1 MAPRNKPKNWDPLQG
16 GFHAGT
22 RVFDTFDCTWV
33 TTYDLWYH
41 CIVKHTSKRDFTTEH
56 IATFETLD
64 DWENNF
70 KADGTVGRKK
80 PVFCMLMEPYNRWLE
95 GLRYWLTDWAL
106 NDQDKKIWDLK
117 ETSPVYFEKF
127 NWPRM
132 GNHTKTITECITG
145 IKVDAFL
152 VVDTNMDAKFWD
164 LCKQYN
170 LSYRLKEHTS
180 NN

>member
-1 MAPRNKPKNWDPLQG
+1 
-16 GFHAGT
+16 
-22 RVFDTFDCTWV
+22 
-33 TTYDLWYH
+33 
-41 CIVKHTSKRDFTTEH
+41 
-56 IATFETLD
+56 
-64 DWENNF
+64 
-70 KADGTVGRKK
+70 
-80 PVFCMLMEPYNRWLE
+80 MLMEPYNRWLE

-170 LSYRLKEHTS
+170 LNYDLTQKLTHSHQLIYDPKGTAKLALKRRESPEQEAMKSAAGAGFVTQARDTLRRIGIPQLPDKERAIRVS
-180 NN
+180 AKQ